1 MSSRQEEKE
10 RRRAARLAAEQAE
23 QKSVARGGRMRAI
36 AIALAGFGVIVVA
49 VILAVG
55 GSGGGS
61 DGGPSTTADVG
72 FVDAAAPARQVRDLQ
87 QASRAAGCQVRN
99 DRNYGSE
106 HTTDPVIYK
115 VNPPTSGPH
124 TPSPAEDGA
133 YPTGNQP
140 TVEPTVHSLEHG
152 RINIQWRPGTPAR
165 RIGQL
170 KSVFD
175 EKQGYHAL
183 LFENQTKMPYAVVA
197 TAWTKALICA
207 RLNDRTFDAI
217 RAFRDAYTDRGP
229 EFIP

>member
-10 RRRAARLAAEQAE
+10 RRRAERLAAEQAE
-23 QKSVARGGRMRAI
+23 QQSAARSRRMRAI
-36 AIALAGFGVIVVA
+36 AIGFAGFIVVVVA
-49 VILAVG
+49 IVLVLG
-55 GSGGGS
+55 GSGDNS
-61 DGGPSTTADVG
+61 SGGPSTTAGVG
-72 FVDAAAPARQVRDLQ
+72 FVDAAAPGPQVRDLD
-87 QASRAAGCQVRN
+87 QAARAAECEVRN

-106 HTTDPVIYK
+106 HTTDPVNYK

-124 TPSPAEDGA
+124 NPSPAEDGA
-133 YPTGNQP
+133 YPPGTQP
-140 TVEPTVHSLEHG
+140 PVEPTVHSLEHG
-152 RINIQWRPGTPAR
+152 RINIQWQPGTPAR

-183 LFENQTKMPYAVVA
+183 LFENQTNMPYAVVA
-197 TAWTKALICA
+197 TAWTKALTCA